1 MQLTRERIISAA
13 MELIEREGVD
23 AVSMRRIAAQL
34 DSGVMA
40 LYNHVPSKAAL
51 LEGVAEQ
58 VMSGI
63 DFSVDPDASWEDQ
76 VRAQARAF
84 REALRAYPR
93 CAMVTVSRPATSA
106 AELLPMEHALGLLR
120 SAGFGEEDAVR
131 VVRMFIGYIIGS
143 LLREVGVAPGLVPQ
157 RPLGH
162 DQSVLEADRPIGLD
176 PGEFPLVTS
185 MSAEIMQRDHD
196 ADFEFGLNLL
206 VHAISEL
213 RPARTK

>member
-13 MELIEREGVD
+13 MDLIEREGVD

-34 DSGVMA
+34 DSGVMS

-51 LEGVAEQ
+51 LEGVAER
-58 VMSGI
+58 VMAGI
-63 DFSVDPDASWEDQ
+63 DFSVDPDMSWEDQ
-76 VRAQARAF
+76 VRTQARAF
-84 REALRAYPR
+84 REALREYPR

-106 AELLPMEHALGLLR
+106 AELRPMEHALTLLR
-120 SAGFGEEDAVR
+120 NAGFGEDDAVR

-162 DQSVLEADRPIGLD
+162 DQSVLGADRPIGLD
-176 PGEFPLVTS
+176 PAEFPLVTS

-196 ADFEFGLNLL
+196 ADFEFGLSLL
-206 VHAISEL
+206 IHGVSEL

>member
-51 LEGVAEQ
+51 LEGVAER

-63 DFSVDPDASWEDQ
+63 DFSVEPDASWEEQ
-76 VRAQARAF
+76 VRTQARAF
-84 REALRAYPR
+84 RQALRAYPR

-106 AELLPMEHALGLLR
+106 AELRPMEHALTLLR
-120 SAGFGEEDAVR
+120 SAGFGEDDAVR
-131 VVRMFIGYIIGS
+131 VVRMFTGYIIGS

-162 DQSVLEADRPIGLD
+162 DQSVLEADRPVGLD
-176 PGEFPLVTS
+176 PSEFPIVTS

-196 ADFEFGLNLL
+196 ADFEFGLSLL
-206 VHAISEL
+206 VHGVSEL
-213 RPARTK
+213 RPARAK

>member
-1 MQLTRERIISAA
+1 MQLTRERIIAAA

-40 LYNHVPSKAAL
+40 LYNHVPSKSAL

-63 DFSVDPDASWEDQ
+63 DFSLDPDASWGDQ
-76 VRAQARAF
+76 VRTLAHAF
-84 REALRAYPR
+84 RQALRAYPR

-106 AELLPMEHALGLLR
+106 AELRTMEQALTLLR
-120 SAGFGEEDAVR
+120 SVGFGEEDAVR
-131 VVRMFIGYIIGS
+131 VVRMFIGYIVGS

-157 RPLGH
+157 RPLGQ
-162 DQSVLEADRPIGLD
+162 DQSVLQADRVVGLD
-176 PGEFPLVTS
+176 PSEFPLVTG
-185 MSAEIMQRDHD
+185 MSAELMQRDHD

-206 VHAISEL
+206 VHAVSEL
-213 RPARTK
+213 RLARAK